1 MALGQGLDRWRHLLA
16 LDLPPRERTE
26 PPVART
32 GRKLIAAFAAS
43 TLAFGALV
51 VHEVHARLFTF
62 DAEIARV
69 AAAGTVVRAEKAG
82 RVVFLTESG
91 DVAAGEPV
99 AGVRTRSGSE
109 QPFISPVAGR
119 VTGVMVHAG
128 DRVAAGEPVLIV
140 SPPGE
145 RPTVLARVATADAVR
160 LARGYEAEVTYGDGT
175 SERLAVG
182 PDDVVPLGSAGGS
195 ARVDVRL
202 RPTAD
207 LTDRVG
213 EPVKV
218 RFLASPMTIASGG
231 VLTDIGRV
239 VAFAGEPRS

>member
-1 MALGQGLDRWRHLLA
+1 
-16 LDLPPRERTE
+16 
-26 PPVART
+26 V
-32 GRKLIAAFAAS
+32 AAFAAA
-43 TLAFGALV
+43 TLAFGAITV
-51 VHEVHARLFTF
+51 MEIHARLFTF

-82 RVVFLTESG
+82 RVVFLTDNRE
-91 DVAAGEPV
+91 VEAGEPV
-99 AGVRTRSGSE
+99 AGVRTRSGVE
-109 QPFISPVAGR
+109 QPFVAPVSGR

-128 DRVAAGEPVLIV
+128 EQVSAGEPVLIV

-160 LARGYEAEVTYGDGT
+160 IAGGVEAEVTYGDGT
-175 SERLAVG
+175 RERIAVR
-182 PDDVVPLGSAGGS
+182 PDDVLPLGTTGGS

-202 RPTAD
+202 RPAAD

-218 RFLASPMTIASGG
+218 RFLASPLAIASGAALAD
-231 VLTDIGRV
+231 VGRT
-239 VAFAGEPRS
+239 VAFAWEPRS